1 MRPVQLGPNQPRQFY
16 KGGKSI
22 AELRGLAGTG
32 EFGPE
37 DWVASA
43 TPRFGRGDDG
53 LTVLPDGRYLR
64 DVIDADPHGWLGP
77 EHVEYFGADPA
88 LLVKLLDAGQ
98 RLPVHVHPDR
108 SFAVRHLGSRHG
120 KTEAWVV
127 LGTSGPNPVV
137 YVGWTRDVEQP
148 ELSRMVADQGRG
160 ALLGLLNELTVKPG
174 DAVLVPAGTAHAIGA
189 GVFSL
194 ELQEP
199 TDFSIM
205 LELEGFDI
213 DPAGA
218 YLGLD
223 REVAISCVSGRA
235 LGDRELALVTRRGG
249 RSYPEATASEAEGGS
264 VEDIL
269 PEAARPYF
277 RAQRARG
284 GDGVSLEPSFA
295 VVLAVS
301 GKGSLRGDGWEVGV
315 QRGDTFVVPWGAG
328 PVKVEGHVEL
338 LRSLP
343 PLPADAAKDDP
354 GAPGA
359 PGSVRDHM

>member
-16 KGGKSI
+16 KGGRSI
-22 AELRGLAGTG
+22 AELRGLAGTD

-43 TPRFGRGDDG
+43 TARFGRGDDG
-53 LTVLPDGRYLR
+53 LTVMPDGRYLR
-64 DVIDADPHGWLGP
+64 DVIEADPQGWLGP
-77 EHVEYFGADPA
+77 QHVDYFGADPA

-137 YVGWTRDVEQP
+137 YVGWRRDVEGP
-148 ELSRMVADQGRG
+148 ELSRLVAEQGG
-160 ALLGLLNELTVKPG
+160 DALLGLLNELTVTPG

-205 LELEGFDI
+205 LEVEGFDI

-223 REVAISCVSGRA
+223 REVALSCVSRRA
-235 LGDRELALVTRRGG
+235 LGDRALASVT
-249 RSYPEATASEAEGGS
+249 PEAALSRSGAAGAVDEDGS

-284 GDGVSLEPSFA
+284 GEKVSLEPSFA

-301 GKGSLRGDGWEVGV
+301 GKGGLRGDGWQVSAQG
-315 QRGDTFVVPWGAG
+315 GDTFVVPWGAG
-328 PVKVEGHVEL
+328 PVKVEGRVEL

-354 GAPGA
+354 GA
-359 PGSVRDHM
+359 

>member
-1 MRPVQLGPNQPRQFY
+1 MQPVELGPNQPRQFY
-16 KGGKSI
+16 KGGQSI
-22 AELRGLAGTG
+22 AELRGLAGTA
-32 EFGPE
+32 EYGPE
-37 DWVASA
+37 DWVAST

-53 LTVLPDGRYLR
+53 LTVMPDGRYLR
-64 DVIDADPHGWLGP
+64 DVIEADPQAWLGP
-77 EHVEYFGADPA
+77 DHVEYFGADPA

-127 LGTSGPNPVV
+127 LGANGPRPAV
-137 YVGWTRDVEQP
+137 YVGWRRDVEQP
-148 ELSRMVADQGRG
+148 ELSRLVAEQGQG

-213 DPAGA
+213 DPAA
-218 YLGLD
+218 AFVGLD
-223 REVAISCVSGRA
+223 REVALSCVSRRA
-235 LGDRELALVTRRGG
+235 VGDRELAMVTRQAG
-249 RSYPEATASEAEGGS
+249 RSGPGVAGS
-264 VEDIL
+264 VGDDGYVEDVL
-269 PEAARPYF
+269 PEAASPYF

-284 GDGVSLEPSFA
+284 GDKVSLEPSFA
-295 VVLAVS
+295 VVLAAS
-301 GKGSLRGDGWEVGV
+301 GIGGLRGDGWEVSA
-315 QRGDTFVVPWGAG
+315 QQGDTFVVPWAAG
-328 PVKVEGHVEL
+328 PVKVEGQVEL
-338 LRSLP
+338 LRCLP

-354 GAPGA
+354 GAPEA
-359 PGSVRDHM
+359 VRDRG

>member
-1 MRPVQLGPNQPRQFY
+1 MTSMQPVQLGANQPRQFY
-16 KGGKSI
+16 KGGPSI
-22 AELRGLAGTG
+22 AELRGMAGSD

-53 LTVLPDGRYLR
+53 LTTMPDGRYLR
-64 DVIDADPHGWLGP
+64 DLLEADPQGWLGP
-77 EHVEYFGADPA
+77 EHVEYFGSDPA

-108 SFAVRHLGSRHG
+108 AFAVRHLGSRHG

-127 LGTSGPNPVV
+127 LGTSGSDPVV
-137 YVGWTRDVEQP
+137 YVGWRRDVEQP
-148 ELSRMVADQGRG
+148 ELSRLVAEQDTQS
-160 ALLGLLNELTVKPG
+160 LLGLLNKLTVAPG

-218 YLGLD
+218 YVGLD
-223 REVAISCVSGRA
+223 RKLALSCVSRRA
-235 LGDRELALVTRRGG
+235 LGDRDLEQVTLEGDRGAAVG
-249 RSYPEATASEAEGGS
+249 SSASGPAGG
-264 VEDIL
+264 VVDVL
-269 PEAARPYF
+269 PEAAAPYF
-277 RAQRARG
+277 RAQRVVG
-284 GDGVSLEPSFA
+284 GGEVNLEPSFA
-295 VVLAVS
+295 VVVAAA
-301 GKGSLRGDGWEVGV
+301 GEGRLRGSGWEVPV
-315 QRGDTFVVPWGAG
+315 KRGDTLVVPWGAG
-328 PVKVEGHVEL
+328 DVSVEGPVEL
-338 LRSLP
+338 LRCLP
-343 PLPADAAKDDP
+343 PLPVDAAKDDP
-354 GAPGA
+354 GAG
-359 PGSVRDHM
+359 

>member
-1 MRPVQLGPNQPRQFY
+1 MRPVQLGANQPRQFY
-16 KGGKSI
+16 KGGEAI
-22 AELRGLAGTG
+22 AELRGLAGTA

-43 TPRFGRGDDG
+43 TARFGQGNDG
-53 LTVLPDGRYLR
+53 LTVMPDGQYLR
-64 DVIDADPHGWLGP
+64 DVIEADPEGWLGP
-77 EHVEYFGADPA
+77 AHVEYFGADPA

-127 LGTSGPNPVV
+127 LGTSGSQPLV
-137 YVGWTRDVEQP
+137 YVGWKREVDQP
-148 ELSRMVADQGRG
+148 ELSRLVAAQDTA
-160 ALLGLLNELTVKPG
+160 ALLGLLNKLTVEPG

-218 YLGLD
+218 YVGLD
-223 REVAISCVSGRA
+223 RELAISCVSRRA
-235 LGDRELALVTRRGG
+235 LDDRGLERVALRAGSTGANAAARAG
-249 RSYPEATASEAEGGS
+249 AASEAGT
-264 VEDIL
+264 VEDVL
-269 PEAARPYF
+269 PEAAAPYF
-277 RAQRARG
+277 RAQRVRG
-284 GDGVSLEPSFA
+284 GDQVSLEPSFA
-295 VVLAVS
+295 VVIAVAEE
-301 GKGSLRGDGWEVGV
+301 GLVRGDSWEVKV
-315 QRGDTFVVPWGAG
+315 KRGDTFVVPWGAG
-328 PVKVEGHVEL
+328 ETRVEGPVEL
-338 LRSLP
+338 LRCLP
-343 PLPADAAKDDP
+343 PLPREAAKDDP
-354 GAPGA
+354 GG
-359 PGSVRDHM
+359 H

>member
-1 MRPVQLGPNQPRQFY
+1 M
-16 KGGKSI
+16 
-22 AELRGLAGTG
+22 AGSS

-43 TPRFGRGDDG
+43 TPRFGRGEDG
-53 LTVLPDGRYLR
+53 LTKMPDGRYLR
-64 DVIDADPHGWLGP
+64 DVIDADADNWLGP
-77 EHVEYFGADPA
+77 EHVEYFGSDPA
-88 LLVKLLDAGQ
+88 LLVKLLDAGE

-108 SFAVRHLGSRHG
+108 AFAVRHLGSRHG

-127 LGTSGPNPVV
+127 LGTSGAEPVV
-137 YVGWTRDVEQP
+137 YVGWRRDVEQP
-148 ELSRMVADQGRG
+148 ELSRLVAAQDTE
-160 ALLGLLNELTVKPG
+160 ALLGLLNRLPVEPG

-223 REVAISCVSGRA
+223 RELALSCVSRRA
-235 LGDRELALVTRRGG
+235 LGQRDLAQVTL
-249 RSYPEATASEAEGGS
+249 EAGPAGTKVAGAEVAGTEVAGTEVAGDVGAEGA

-269 PEAARPYF
+269 PEAAGPYF
-277 RAQRARG
+277 RAQKVTG
-284 GDGVSLEPSFA
+284 GNNANLEPSFA
-295 VVLAVS
+295 VVVATAGDGRL
-301 GKGSLRGDGWEVGV
+301 KGDGWELAV
-315 QRGDTFVVPWGAG
+315 RHGDTLVVPWAAG
-328 PVKVEGHVEL
+328 TVKVEGDVEL
-338 LRSLP
+338 LRCLP
-343 PLPADAAKDDP
+343 PLPVDAAKDDP
-354 GAPGA
+354 GA
-359 PGSVRDHM
+359 D